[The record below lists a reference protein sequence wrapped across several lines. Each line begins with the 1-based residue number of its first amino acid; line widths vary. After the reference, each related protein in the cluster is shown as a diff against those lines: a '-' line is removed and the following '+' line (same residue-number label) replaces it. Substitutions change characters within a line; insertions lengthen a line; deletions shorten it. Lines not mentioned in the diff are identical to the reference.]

1 MELKSVA
8 SRKKIV
14 GVVVKDK
21 MDKSVV
27 IEVEKFLKHPKYHKY
42 LRTKKR
48 YKAHDE
54 SNACKVGDKVV
65 LVETRPLSKDK
76 RWLVKEIIKREEPA
90 AVVLEEVVTDNTREN

>member
-1 MELKSVA
+1 MEQKSGIG
-8 SRKKIV
+8 RRKIV

-27 IEVEKFLKHPKYHKY
+27 IEVEKFLKHPRYHKY
-42 LRTKKR
+42 LKTKKR

-54 SNACKVGDKVV
+54 GNVCRVGDKVL

-76 RWLVKEIIKREEPA
+76 RWLVKEIIKQEGPVA
-90 AVVLEEVVTDNTREN
+90 IVKDEVAEHDTGAN

>member
-1 MELKSVA
+1 MELKSGVG
-8 SRKKIV
+8 RRKIV

-27 IEVEKFLKHPKYHKY
+27 IEVEKFLKHPRYHKY
-42 LRTKKR
+42 LRMKKR

-54 SNACKVGDKVV
+54 QNACKVGDKVV

-76 RWLVKEIIKREEPA
+76 RWLVKEIIKREEPTL
-90 AVVLEEVVTDNTREN
+90 VPEEVLKNDTREN

>member
-1 MELKSVA
+1 MEQKSGIG
-8 SRKKIV
+8 RRKIV

-27 IEVEKFLKHPKYHKY
+27 IEVEKFLKHPRYHKY
-42 LRTKKR
+42 LKTKKR

-54 SNACKVGDKVV
+54 GNVCRVGDKVL

-76 RWLVKEIIKREEPA
+76 RWLVKEIIKKEEPVA
-90 AVVLEEVVTDNTREN
+90 IVKDEVAEHDTGAN

>member
-1 MELKSVA
+1 MEAKVET
-8 SRKKIV
+8 SRKKMT

-21 MDKSVV
+21 MDKTVV

-54 SNACKVGDKVV
+54 KSECNIGDKV
-65 LVETRPLSKDK
+65 LIVESRPLSKEK
-76 RWLVKEIIKREEPA
+76 RWVVKEIIKKEEPMLIREE
-90 AVVLEEVVTDNTREN
+90 VTGNDTGQN

>member
-1 MELKSVA
+1 MELKSGIG
-8 SRKKIV
+8 RRKIV

-27 IEVEKFLKHPKYHKY
+27 IEVEKFLKHPRYHKY
-42 LRTKKR
+42 LKTKKR

-54 SNACKVGDKVV
+54 GNVCRVGDRVL

-76 RWLVKEIIKREEPA
+76 RWLVKEVIKQEEPVA
-90 AVVLEEVVTDNTREN
+90 IVQDEVVKDDTGAN